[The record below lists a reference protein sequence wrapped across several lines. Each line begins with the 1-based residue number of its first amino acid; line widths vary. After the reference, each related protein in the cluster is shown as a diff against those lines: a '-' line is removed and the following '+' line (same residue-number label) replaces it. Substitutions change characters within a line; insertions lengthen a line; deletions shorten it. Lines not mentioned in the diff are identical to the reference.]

1 MKSVTSL
8 ENSSKRMKI
17 SLAPEGHFFLENMNT
32 KELNESGD
40 DLNFTVTYCGADV
53 PLNPFVTLGSM
64 EENLNATANVKDK
77 VFTRNHGSLDYGS
90 YRGNINGDNLRRR
103 KIVHKPIED
112 DTDVSSET
120 LINTHR
126 RLPREYADESYSM
139 NSHYAGPIPVL
150 ADQNTLKPQ
159 VVKLQGEFDFY
170 GPSIS
175 TETHQSPDADGWNEA
190 PVWNIPTS
198 HKHKMRNS
206 KSMES
211 DRKVRRKGSKIQTH
225 NLEFKD
231 AKFKADDGTVFTL
244 DD

>member
-1 MKSVTSL
+1 MVQ
-8 ENSSKRMKI
+8 
-17 SLAPEGHFFLENMNT
+17 
-32 KELNESGD
+32 
-40 DLNFTVTYCGADV
+40 TYHS
-53 PLNPFVTLGSM
+53 NPFVTLGSM

-120 LINTHR
+120 LTNTHK

-175 TETHQSPDADGWNEA
+175 AQTHQSPDADGWNEA

-198 HKHKMRNS
+198 HKHKMRRASRWKAIEKLDEKDLRS
-206 KSMES
+206 KLITLS
-211 DRKVRRKGSKIQTH
+211 SKML
-225 NLEFKD
+225 NLKLTMGPIY
-231 AKFKADDGTVFTL
+231 A
-244 DD
+244 